1 MVVKA
6 RGEKVDLEAEVQAGM
21 EFTEPMSRKVI
32 VMVILEISGKIV
44 GSNVI

>member
-1 MVVKA
+1 MMVKSK
-6 RGEKVDLEAEVQAGM
+6 GEKANLEAEVQEGM

-44 GSNVI
+44 GSDVI